1 MYIWK
6 IDELNQQ
13 LISSNLT
20 EPDVF
25 KYLMAWTVLNSL
37 AMIRYLVPNQYD
49 TYNGVMSVVIS
60 IIGLAFIYICNG
72 GKNGSHLLERYLS
85 IGWVVFVRFLVLF
98 FLPAYIAMFT
108 IQEIYMGGIA
118 EQTTEMDMAFYL
130 ILEVV
135 YILWCAK
142 HINFVAKQSQ
152 AEQVASV
159 DQ

>member
-49 TYNGVMSVVIS
+49 TYNGIIAVVIS
-60 IIGLAFIYICNG
+60 IIGLVFIYICNG
-72 GKNGSHLLERYLS
+72 GKNGSHFLERYIS
-85 IGWVVFVRFLVLF
+85 ISWVVFVRFLVLF

-118 EQTTEMDMAFYL
+118 EQTTEMDMVFLL
-130 ILEVV
+130 ISDVV
-135 YILWCAK
+135 YFLWFAK
-142 HINFVAKQSQ
+142 HIKFVAKQSH
-152 AEQVASV
+152 
-159 DQ
+159 

>member
-49 TYNGVMSVVIS
+49 TYNGIIAVVIS
-60 IIGLAFIYICNG
+60 IIGLVFIYICNG
-72 GKNGSHLLERYLS
+72 GKNGSHLLERYIS
-85 IGWVVFVRFLVLF
+85 ISWVVFVRFLVLF

-118 EQTTEMDMAFYL
+118 EQTTEMDMAFLL
-130 ILEVV
+130 ISDVV
-135 YILWCAK
+135 YFLWFAK
-142 HINFVAKQSQ
+142 HIKFVAKQSH
-152 AEQVASV
+152 
-159 DQ
+159 